1 MSDMRHNY
9 PVWDRLFQLL
19 YPCDEQLS
27 DAEIDA
33 DLKRAGID
41 MEAAYRRLNTI
52 VELHRA
58 RAKLAGAKQIRASL
72 CEQIHNVVA
81 PRLDDLRSGV
91 KNLINKALSG
101 PEQLAY
107 FHKLESAATDQDLQ
121 SLMDDLEK
129 LAAIREL
136 RDDAQSK

>member
-9 PVWDRLFQLL
+9 PVWDRLFQLF
-19 YPCDEQLS
+19 YPCDEQLT

-33 DLKRAGID
+33 DLKRAGVD

-58 RAKLAGAKQIRASL
+58 RAKLAGAKQVRASL

-81 PRLDDLRSGV
+81 PRLDDLRSGI
-91 KNLINKALSG
+91 KSLINKSLNG

-107 FHKLESAATDQDLQ
+107 FHKLESAATDEDLQ

-136 RDDAQSK
+136 RDDAQGK